1 MGEVLIV
8 TGGGRGI
15 GAATVKLA
23 AERGWKVVFSYLSN
37 AEAAEAL
44 VKEVEAAGGEAMAF
58 RGDTAKEEEVS
69 ALFNAAEKRF
79 GPVYGLVNN
88 AGIGGGPTTVEKM
101 DIAELRRL
109 MDVNVIGYFLCAQE
123 AVRRMSTANGG
134 KGGVIVNLASVAA
147 ANGGVG
153 ERVHYAAS
161 KGAVVAMTNGL
172 AREVTRNGIRVNCI
186 SPGLT
191 VTDANPPERLAKHV
205 PNIPIGRPA
214 DALEIAKAILFM
226 LSEEASYV
234 LGVNL
239 TVSGGR

>member
-1 MGEVLIV
+1 MSEVLIV

-15 GAATVKLA
+15 GAATVRLA

-37 AEAAEAL
+37 AGSADAL
-44 VKEVEAAGGEAMAF
+44 VREVEAAGGEAFAV
-58 RGDTAKEEEVS
+58 RGDTSVEVDVK
-69 ALFNAAEKRF
+69 AMFDAAEKRF
-79 GPVYGLVNN
+79 GPVHGLVNN
-88 AGIGGGPTTVEKM
+88 AGMGGGPTTVENM
-101 DIAELRRL
+101 DTAELRRL

-134 KGGVIVNLASVAA
+134 RGGVIVNIASVAA

-172 AREVTRNGIRVNCI
+172 AREVISKGIRVNCI

-191 VTDANPPERLAKHV
+191 VTDANPPERLKKHV
-205 PNIPIGRPA
+205 PNIPIGRAA
-214 DALEIAKAILFM
+214 DAREIAKAILFM
-226 LSEEASYV
+226 LSEESSYV
-234 LGVNL
+234 LGINM